1 MRLRYLQVSST
12 NNDPAVV
19 ARYYLNCIE
28 QLGFVPKILRCDLG
42 TENTNLEFLQPFF
55 RQNCNDDL
63 AGVKSFMHGKSTSN
77 QRIEAWWAIL
87 RRQCTDWWIC
97 LFKDFRDRG
106 IYNDLDPIHEQCIKF
121 CFMDVL
127 QKELYQVATEWNI
140 HHITSKMNHEGP
152 AGKPDVMY
160 YTPTLYDAQDY
171 GFPVNRDDVSICK
184 DVYSKEKPND
194 YTPEFMQLVGLLR
207 PNLDLPTA
215 ASNAVDLY
223 TSLINDINEY
233 TN

>member
-1 MRLRYLQVSST
+1 
-12 NNDPAVV
+12 
-19 ARYYLNCIE
+19 
-28 QLGFVPKILRCDLG
+28 
-42 TENTNLEFLQPFF
+42 
-55 RQNCNDDL
+55 
-63 AGVKSFMHGKSTSN
+63 
-77 QRIEAWWAIL
+77 
-87 RRQCTDWWIC
+87 
-97 LFKDFRDRG
+97 
-106 IYNDLDPIHEQCIKF
+106 
-121 CFMDVL
+121 MDVL

-160 YTPTLYDAQDY
+160 HTPTLYDAQDY

-215 ASNAVDLY
+215 ASNAADLY
-223 TSLINDINEY
+223 TSLINDINE
-233 TN
+233 